1 MRLDSLLMLFSR
13 TRAYILGSG
22 FSVPEAHQVH
32 NVHFIR
38 TQEQAKFRTTC
49 SRTVLFLLLN
59 FPKAVNFACSP
70 NCRDNELWRYSA
82 SIHNAFEDNHL
93 QTYQH
98 QVHAPQ

>member
-49 SRTVLFLLLN
+49 SRTVLFVIEFSKSGELCLL
-59 FPKAVNFACSP
+59 
-70 NCRDNELWRYSA
+70 
-82 SIHNAFEDNHL
+82 
-93 QTYQH
+93 
-98 QVHAPQ
+98 PQLP